1 MQAQSQ
7 FTPVSPSLCDLCGM
21 AGHESKNCQVGNR
34 FVESAEE
41 ANYLGNSNWGQ
52 NDPYSN
58 TYNPGWRNH
67 PNFSWGG
74 QQKGQSQNQNVYR
87 PPHLQN
93 QGGRQEE
100 KKPNLHDTMMQFM
113 EKTDDR
119 IKTLENQIS
128 TLATLMTQRAQ
139 GTLPSQSEPNPK
151 EQVKVITL
159 RSGKEVEGPHGKKDG
174 KLEED
179 KRVPTDG
186 SPKEDEKVDNV
197 VKEVLEKEAP
207 IHTQKLKI
215 PFPQRLKASQHDP
228 QFTKFLNLLKQLQ
241 INIPFVEAIAQ
252 MPKYVKFLKEI
263 LINKKKL
270 EEFETVRLNEECSA
284 ILLKKLPPKLKDPGS
299 FTIPCSI
306 GPSYFEKALCDLG
319 ASINL
324 MPLSIFRR
332 LGMQE
337 PKPTT
342 ISLQLADRS
351 ITYPRGIVEDVLVKV
366 DKFIFPADFIVL
378 DMEED
383 EEVPII
389 LGRPF
394 LATGRTIIDVQQGK
408 LTLRLDDEEVVFKI
422 FDSLKIPSTF
432 HSCNFINSL
441 DNTTALISS
450 HFQEQLIQD
459 PLEKILIFDRDE
471 LMESEEVIDDIMTLK
486 VGMVQERWKG
496 TRQFNV
502 LEGLN
507 SQMPKQSIKKPPD
520 IIPPN
525 ISYAQHQR
533 CLLQLNEMDEFHLEA
548 YENAKLYKEHTK
560 RWHDKHIQKREFSVG
575 DKVLI
580 FNSRL
585 RLFPGK
591 LKSRWIGPYEVV
603 KVFPYGVLEVT
614 SDGHETFKINGQRAK
629 HYEDGA
635 VPERQ
640 TMLLE

>member
-1 MQAQSQ
+1 
-7 FTPVSPSLCDLCGM
+7 
-21 AGHESKNCQVGNR
+21 
-34 FVESAEE
+34 
-41 ANYLGNSNWGQ
+41 
-52 NDPYSN
+52 
-58 TYNPGWRNH
+58 
-67 PNFSWGG
+67 
-74 QQKGQSQNQNVYR
+74 
-87 PPHLQN
+87 
-93 QGGRQEE
+93 
-100 KKPNLHDTMMQFM
+100 M
-113 EKTDDR
+113 E
-119 IKTLENQIS
+119 
-128 TLATLMTQRAQ
+128 
-139 GTLPSQSEPNPK
+139 
-151 EQVKVITL
+151 V
-159 RSGKEVEGPHGKKDG
+159 
-174 KLEED
+174 
-179 KRVPTDG
+179 
-186 SPKEDEKVDNV
+186 
-197 VKEVLEKEAP
+197 
-207 IHTQKLKI
+207 
-215 PFPQRLKASQHDP
+215 
-228 QFTKFLNLLKQLQ
+228 
-241 INIPFVEAIAQ
+241 IAQ

-263 LINKKKL
+263 LSNKKKL

-284 ILLKKLPPKLKDPGS
+284 ILMKKLPPKLKDPGG

-324 MPLSIFRR
+324 MPLSVFRR

-342 ISLQLADRS
+342 VSLQLADRS

-383 EEVPII
+383 KEVPII

-450 HFQEQLIQD
+450 HFQEQLIQN

-471 LMESEEVIDDIMTLK
+471 LIESEEVIDDIMTLK

-496 TRQFNV
+496 TRQFNI

-525 ISYAQHQR
+525 ISYAQR
-533 CLLQLNEMDEFHLEA
+533 EICLLQLNEMDEFHLEA
-548 YENAKLYKEHTK
+548 YENAKLYKERTK
-560 RWHDKHIQKREFSVG
+560 RWHDKHIQKR
-575 DKVLI
+575 
-580 FNSRL
+580 
-585 RLFPGK
+585 
-591 LKSRWIGPYEVV
+591 
-603 KVFPYGVLEVT
+603 
-614 SDGHETFKINGQRAK
+614 
-629 HYEDGA
+629 
-635 VPERQ
+635 
-640 TMLLE
+640 